1 MHKPPTTSRR
11 SRRRL
16 PIVLALVLSGVCA
29 HTGWAQQEARPTAKP
44 AGAEKAPKAKP
55 AAATSTQQSS
65 ARWWDIPLS
74 DRLNRRLD
82 ALGNQVREGTQEPL
96 ANQLNRGVDS
106 IFNGVSL
113 LFRAPKGEN
122 LAWWE
127 KPLADRLNARIDRVQ
142 ATIAGLEARDFAQ
155 AARQLG
161 LDGPVLR
168 PSPVLPPPS
177 AKLDPEATLTLMD
190 VWRAAMVNDRT
201 LRAAR
206 AGAQAAMERAPQ
218 ARAQALPQVQFSAS
232 QFANNVARDGTNT
245 LNQPLQIFDR
255 YESSNQTLSVRQPL
269 IRAALPHQLA
279 QARWVGEEAQAVL
292 RRETQNLAAKVAG
305 TYLEALLAQDQLTLV
320 QAQQRF
326 LRTVVAAETRA
337 LAAGSG
343 TRTAVDEAT
352 ARLDLN
358 RAQELEARQAV
369 DLTRRQLEVL
379 VNQPVGRLARLD
391 PQDRSLEGLVQG
403 GLDDWVALALRSSP
417 EVQALQAQLG
427 QLREEVGKARAGHFP
442 TVDLVAQ
449 AQRSRSENVINPQA
463 RLTNQLVGVQVNVP
477 LYNAG
482 FVNSQTRQ
490 ASAEAERTREQLEAL
505 RLDLGVR
512 IHREYRGVTEGA
524 LRVRSLEVAARS
536 ADVALDSATKSMAA
550 GVRSLVDVLNA
561 EQQRAQVLRDLA
573 QARYL
578 SVASA
583 VRLQALAGVV
593 DEEIMMRIGAI
604 FKP

>member
-1 MHKPPTTSRR
+1 M
-11 SRRRL
+11 L
-16 PIVLALVLSGVCA
+16 LVGAGSPA
-29 HTGWAQQEARPTAKP
+29 SWSQQPAPADAKP
-44 AGAEKAPKAKP
+44 KATASKPQSKATPATAE
-55 AAATSTQQSS
+55 QQTS
-65 ARWWDIPLS
+65 ARWWDVPLS
-74 DRLNRRLD
+74 DRINRRLD
-82 ALGNQVREGTQEPL
+82 ALGDKVREGTREPL
-96 ANQLNRGVDS
+96 SDQLNRSVDS
-106 IFNGVSL
+106 VFTGVSL
-113 LFRAPKGEN
+113 LFKAPKGQN

-142 ATIAGLEARDFAQ
+142 ATIAGLEARDFAV
-155 AARQLG
+155 AARHLG
-161 LDGPVLR
+161 LDGPVIW
-168 PSPVLPPPS
+168 PEPVLPPPS
-177 AKLDPEATLTLMD
+177 AKLDPDTTLTILD
-190 VWRAAMVNDRT
+190 VWRAAMVNDRSV
-201 LRAAR
+201 RAAR
-206 AGAQAAMERAPQ
+206 AGAQAAQERAPQ

-255 YESSNQTLSVRQPL
+255 YESSNQTLSLRQPL

-279 QARWVGEEAQAVL
+279 QARLVGEEAQAVL

-305 TYLEALLAQDQLTLV
+305 TYLEALLAQDQLTLE

-391 PQDRSLEGLVQG
+391 AQDRSLEGLVQG

-463 RLTNQLVGVQVNVP
+463 RLTNQLVGVQVN
-477 LYNAG
+477 
-482 FVNSQTRQ
+482 
-490 ASAEAERTREQLEAL
+490 
-505 RLDLGVR
+505 
-512 IHREYRGVTEGA
+512 
-524 LRVRSLEVAARS
+524 
-536 ADVALDSATKSMAA
+536 
-550 GVRSLVDVLNA
+550 
-561 EQQRAQVLRDLA
+561 
-573 QARYL
+573 
-578 SVASA
+578 
-583 VRLQALAGVV
+583 
-593 DEEIMMRIGAI
+593 
-604 FKP
+604 

>member
-1 MHKPPTTSRR
+1 MHTR
-11 SRRRL
+11 SHPVHRFHHRL
-16 PIVLALVLSGVCA
+16 PLVLAMLLVGAGSPA
-29 HTGWAQQEARPTAKP
+29 SWSQQPAPADAKP
-44 AGAEKAPKAKP
+44 KATASKPQSKATPATAE
-55 AAATSTQQSS
+55 QQTS
-65 ARWWDIPLS
+65 ARWWDVPLS
-74 DRLNRRLD
+74 DRINRRLD
-82 ALGNQVREGTQEPL
+82 ALGDKVREGTREPL
-96 ANQLNRGVDS
+96 SDQLNRSVDS
-106 IFNGVSL
+106 VFTGVSL
-113 LFRAPKGEN
+113 LFKAPKGQN

-142 ATIAGLEARDFAQ
+142 ATIAGLEARDFAV
-155 AARQLG
+155 AARHLG
-161 LDGPVLR
+161 LDGPVIW
-168 PSPVLPPPS
+168 PEPVLPPPS
-177 AKLDPEATLTLMD
+177 AKLDPDTTLTILD
-190 VWRAAMVNDRT
+190 VWRAAMVNDRSV
-201 LRAAR
+201 RAAR
-206 AGAQAAMERAPQ
+206 AGAQAAQERAPQ

-255 YESSNQTLSVRQPL
+255 YESSNQTLSLRQPL

-279 QARWVGEEAQAVL
+279 QARLVGEEAQAVL

-320 QAQQRF
+320 LAQQRF

-391 PQDRSLEGLVQG
+391 AQDRSLEGLVQG

-550 GVRSLVDVLNA
+550 GVRSMVDVLNA
-561 EQQRAQVLRDLA
+561 EQQRAQVMRDLA

-593 DEEIMMRIGAI
+593 DEEIMTRISAV

>member
-1 MHKPPTTSRR
+1 MPTFNIQAGWL
-11 SRRRL
+11 RRRL
-16 PIVLALVLSGVCA
+16 PSVLVILMATAGLPAS
-29 HTGWAQQEARPTAKP
+29 WSQETPQPPAKP
-44 AGAEKAPKAKP
+44 K
-55 AAATSTQQSS
+55 TSPGKSASASVSVPEGTKTSS
-65 ARWWDIPLS
+65 KWWDVPLS

-82 ALGNQVREGTQEPL
+82 TLGDKVREGTREPL
-96 ANQLNRGVDS
+96 ADQLNRGVDS
-106 IFNGVSL
+106 IFSGVSL
-113 LFRAPKGEN
+113 LFKAPKGQN

-127 KPLADRLNARIDRVQ
+127 QPLADRLNARIDRIQ
-142 ATIAGLEARDFAQ
+142 TTIARLEARDFAA
-155 AARQLG
+155 AARAIG
-161 LDGPVLR
+161 LDGPVIMPDL
-168 PSPVLPPPS
+168 VLPPAT
-177 AKLDPEATLTLMD
+177 AKIDPTATLTMLD
-190 VWRAAMVNDRT
+190 IWRAALVNDRSV
-201 LRAAR
+201 RAAR
-206 AGAQAAMERAPQ
+206 AGAQAAQERTPQ
-218 ARAQALPQVQFSAS
+218 ARAQALPQVQFSSS
-232 QFANNVARDGTNT
+232 QFANSVSRDGVNT

-255 YESSNQTLSVRQPL
+255 YESSTQTLSLRQPL
-269 IRAALPHQLA
+269 IRAVIPHQLA
-279 QARWVGEEAQAVL
+279 QARLVGEEAQAVL

-305 TYLEALLAQDQLTLV
+305 AYLEALLAQDQLALV

-337 LAAGSG
+337 FAAGSG

-379 VNQPVGRLARLD
+379 INQPIGRLAPLD
-391 PQDRSLEGLVQG
+391 TKGMDLRNLVQG
-403 GLDDWVALALRSSP
+403 SLDDWIAQGLQGSP
-417 EVQALQAQLG
+417 EIQALQAQLG
-427 QLREEVGKARAGHFP
+427 QQREEVGKARAGHLP
-442 TVDLVAQ
+442 TIDLVAQ
-449 AQRSRSENVINPQA
+449 AQRSRSDNVINPQA
-463 RLTNQLVGVQVNVP
+463 KLTNQLVGLQVTVP
-477 LYNAG
+477 IYNAG

-524 LRVRSLEVAARS
+524 LRVRSLEVAVRS
-536 ADVALDSATKSMAA
+536 AEVALDSATKSMAA

-561 EQQRAQVLRDLA
+561 EQQRAQVMRDLA

-593 DEEIMMRIGAI
+593 DEDIMTRINAV